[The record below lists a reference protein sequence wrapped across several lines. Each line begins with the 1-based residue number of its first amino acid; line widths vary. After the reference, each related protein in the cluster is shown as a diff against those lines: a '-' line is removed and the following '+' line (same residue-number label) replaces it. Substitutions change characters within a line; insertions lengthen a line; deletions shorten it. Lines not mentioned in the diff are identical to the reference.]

1 MKKIFIYTAIL
12 ATVATAC
19 SKLDNTPTQEGK
31 DPNEVK
37 MITEKVSGNV
47 DPSSK
52 ATIADEN
59 AAFSWTEGDNVAVHV
74 TNGVT
79 SKFVFT
85 SDPEAHGASTSGSSA
100 SFTVAYEEGYSRN
113 AFAVYP
119 STIVDADSYNT
130 GTNTLTVTLPSS
142 YALATVTGET
152 TPCPM
157 IATNT
162 GSSWTFK
169 QLCGLLRLT
178 IDHIPSGTASILL
191 DFRGKKVCGDFSIA
205 APNPGSSTIATA
217 SSDTEDKITV
227 TGITGLT
234 SATINIPLPVGDY
247 EKIAVSYLSS
257 TSEQLAEA
265 IKYLSSTTPTTLN
278 PSPVYTAQR
287 AHGKKVTI
295 DNTKLAFRGYW
306 IAPGTLKRD
315 VDGSDVT
322 YSITEGNPTEFLGYF
337 GQSSSVNKYYFR
349 SSTISAELSKLP
361 AGWKLPSQSEWGAFV
376 WSNPQTAI
384 YFNGTSITGDPVNS
398 QRGCFIFVHVVD
410 TDVDIIGLVLLRDGA
425 HIVCPEI
432 VTSNVGKKNIE
443 NLSPINLSVLNYLIS
458 NYGCVFLPGTGNYM
472 PGRTFTGPVSM
483 PWAYLTDYYMPNE
496 SLERFFHF
504 AVTSVITISIKESSQ
519 SLISNIYYPVR
530 LIKAAN

>member
-265 IKYLSSTTPTTLN
+265 IKYLSNTAPTTSN

-287 AHGKKVTI
+287 AHGKKVTV

-306 IAPGTLKRD
+306 VASGTLKRE
-315 VDGSDVT
+315 VDGSNVT
-322 YSITEGNPTEFLGYF
+322 YSITNGDPTEFLSYY
-337 GQSSSVNKYYFR
+337 GQSSSVNKYYFKAE
-349 SSTISAELSKLP
+349 TISGELSKLP
-361 AGWKLPSQSEWGAFV
+361 AGWKLPSQPEWKAFV
-376 WSNPQTAI
+376 WGTPQTAI
-384 YFNGTSITGDPVNS
+384 YFNGTSVKPGFIIVN
-398 QRGCFIFVHVVD
+398 VVD
-410 TDVDIIGLVLLRDGA
+410 TDVDIYGLILLRDGA

-443 NLSPINLSVLNYLIS
+443 NLSTINLSVLNYLIS

-472 PGRTFTGPVSM
+472 PGRSTIGPVPM
-483 PWAYLTDYYMPNE
+483 PWMYPYEFFIPNE
-496 SLERFFHF
+496 SLDRYFDFS
-504 AVTSVITISIKESSQ
+504 VSSTSVSLTNDISSGINI
-519 SLISNIYYPVR
+519 ISTIYYPVR
-530 LIKAAN
+530 LIKSAN